1 MSFLVHDEDGTPK
14 YGSVRTAA
22 KRNEMKTS
30 GIDAPEP
37 RPRCS
42 TGFVKLFF
50 LFSKIGLSS
59 FGGGVSVWMH
69 TAVVERRGW
78 LDEKE
83 FSSALALAR
92 IMPGVNI
99 VNLAILI
106 GHRLTGFSGAV
117 AAVAGLL
124 VGPSLIAI
132 AAAILYRRFAGAMV
146 LDTALAGTAASAAG
160 LLIGMGV
167 KSGGQIVRRALAS
180 KRRTAQ
186 GFGTI
191 VVFAATFALVGVL
204 RFPTVPTVLCLAPCA
219 LVLAWFG
226 GRRPS
231 VEREHHGG

>member
-1 MSFLVHDEDGTPK
+1 
-14 YGSVRTAA
+14 
-22 KRNEMKTS
+22 MKTS
-30 GIDAPEP
+30 GIEAPEP
-37 RPRCS
+37 RPRCDA
-42 TGFVKLFF
+42 GFVKLFL

-69 TAVVERRGW
+69 TALVERRGW
-78 LDEKE
+78 LHEPE

-124 VGPSLIAI
+124 VGPSLVAI
-132 AAAILYRRFAGAMV
+132 ATAVLYRHFAGTMIV
-146 LDTALAGTAASAAG
+146 DVALAGTAASAAG
-160 LLIGMGV
+160 LLIAMGA
-167 KSGGQIVRRALAS
+167 KSGGQVVRRGLAS

-204 RFPTVPTVLCLAPCA
+204 RFPTVPTVLCLTPCA
-219 LVLAWFG
+219 IALAWFG
-226 GRRPS
+226 SRRPLVS
-231 VEREHHGG
+231 REHHGG